1 MQIVLKYILE
11 DFQIL
16 VKSKKN
22 YNAELNRIKKSSYLQ
37 KNLILKYM
45 LVMDLITKQQ
55 KYLLKLMKF
64 KNLILVILLLES
76 LFFLVLQKLLKILKR
91 L

>member
-45 LVMDLITKQQ
+45 LVMDLIIKQQ
-55 KYLLKLMKF
+55 KYLSKINEIQEF
-64 KNLILVILLLES
+64 NIGHFIIGESIFFGLIKS
-76 LFFLVLQKLLKILKR
+76 Y
-91 L
+91 